1 MSMNLL
7 RYATCC
13 LILLLLG
20 TTVAHA
26 QSKPTGPERWKKAI
40 ENFEAADKNSPPPQ
54 GGVVFVGSS
63 TFTLWK
69 TMGEDFPGVKVINR
83 GFGGSQLA
91 DSIYYADRIILPYKP
106 RMVVVYAGDNDIA
119 AGKSP
124 ERVLADFKALVEKIH
139 AELPE
144 ARVGFVSI
152 KPSKSRWKLID
163 KVRAANALVK
173 DYTETDDRLT
183 YIDTF
188 SITLGADGT
197 PRDDL
202 FIQDK
207 LHLSRKGYELWQ
219 EVIAP
224 AIQ

>member
-1 MSMNLL
+1 MSMSLL
-7 RYATCC
+7 RDCTCC

-20 TTVAHA
+20 TTVAQA
-26 QSKPTGPERWKKAI
+26 QSKPAGPERWKEAI
-40 ENFEAADKNSPPPQ
+40 ARFEAADKKAPPPQ

-63 TFTLWK
+63 TFTMWK
-69 TMGEDFPGVKVINR
+69 TMAEDFPGVQVINR
-83 GFGGSQLA
+83 GFGGSQLE

-106 RMVVVYAGDNDIA
+106 RMVVVYAGDNDLA

-124 ERVLADFKALVEKIH
+124 ERVLADFKTLVEKIH
-139 AELPE
+139 AELPT
-144 ARVGFVSI
+144 ARVAFLTI

-163 KVRAANALVK
+163 KVRKANALVK

-188 SITLGADGT
+188 SITLGPDGT
-197 PRDDL
+197 PRDEL
-202 FIQDK
+202 FIQDQ
-207 LHLSRKGYELWQ
+207 LHLSRQGYDLWK